1 MYITVIN
8 KGDCSNRIIIYSK
21 FNLTNLWVG
30 SSTATKLC
38 EQNHS
43 LYGFK
48 NSSHYTYAID
58 DFITWYGL
66 NYTILSN
73 RPFKLD
79 MIDLDYKIG
88 LAR

>member
-1 MYITVIN
+1 MVLKTQA
-8 KGDCSNRIIIYSK
+8 IIHMPLMI
-21 FNLTNLWVG
+21 L
-30 SSTATKLC
+30 
-38 EQNHS
+38 S
-43 LYGFK
+43 LGMV
-48 NSSHYTYAID
+48 
-58 DFITWYGL
+58 L